1 VVSRFWNPLGP
12 IPSDPPG
19 GFRLLKVDP
28 NDTAKAS
35 VIRWENSPDISRCL
49 TDGSSVGDSRKRQLV
64 VDAGIVDA
72 ERCRKEAVADYFMG
86 GAFT

>member
-1 VVSRFWNPLGP
+1 
-12 IPSDPPG
+12 
-19 GFRLLKVDP
+19 
-28 NDTAKAS
+28 